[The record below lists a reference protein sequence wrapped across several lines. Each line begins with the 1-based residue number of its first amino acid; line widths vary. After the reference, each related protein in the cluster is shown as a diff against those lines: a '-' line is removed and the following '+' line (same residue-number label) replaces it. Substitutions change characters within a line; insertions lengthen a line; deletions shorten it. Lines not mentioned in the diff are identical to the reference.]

1 MLKGLKNYGLWVS
14 LASTILLVLQALEVG
29 VDVGKYNE
37 LVNILLAVLVA
48 LGVVSNPKTENKWYG
63 DDKK

>member
-1 MLKGLKNYGLWVS
+1 MLKGFKNYGLWVS
-14 LASTILLVLQALEVG
+14 LASTILLVLQALEIG

-63 DDKK
+63 DDK

>member
-14 LASTILLVLQALEVG
+14 LASTILLVLQSLEVG